1 MLALEDLPCALY
13 FSICDIWLTDSD
25 LIHLDAALTSLD
37 RRGKY
42 LSILSYSKV
51 LTHHSVVATHPS
63 LAWMSKRSLSCSELI
78 VTIRDLLLITS
89 EHCPFPIATQHT
101 TSLHIMCTDSPTGQS
116 LKSLGEALKEFP
128 KLTKLSIRGHY
139 FPCSNNV
146 YIERFHN
153 DLLGLC
159 MYCPLLRSL
168 KILHNELLTDDMVSL
183 VCCHL
188 PKLRKLYLSA
198 CPLLTCRVLSVIAE
212 ADAGMPALLP
222 KGKCR
227 VTDFTWQSIEPIRK
241 GSGVSVLGGVGGYAG
256 GKGGSSL
263 THLSLLGPGF
273 TRDMIVGLV
282 HCSPHLHAFT
292 CTYSDVLTEL
302 DIENIIAR
310 YARQLTS
317 LSLMKANA
325 ISDRVFRVL
334 NTHADPHLLRGLR
347 LHSELGPAAGGGAL
361 GVGAVTTIMPL
372 IQHMALEPPTPST
385 TAASTPASSA
395 PSTPTTSPSSTPATP
410 TPTSP
415 SMLIPH
421 FLPLTLSPAAAN
433 QPPPLAL
440 APMTPTDAANVG
452 TPIDV
457 PMDPSTPTPPS
468 TPPTDAQPSIATL
481 EMFLSKFGSSLSTLQ
496 LSGSYVTDEVTQVI
510 SRHCSDMQNL
520 YLYGNDALTDASL
533 NYLIEAYGVENRT
546 KACVYISKTPHMSD
560 NAVQHMDST
569 LGEKLIWV

>member
-13 FSICDIWLTDSD
+13 FSICDIWLTDGD
-25 LIHLDAALTSLD
+25 LIRLDAALTILD

-51 LTHHSVVATHPS
+51 LTHHSVVATHRS

-78 VTIRDLLLITS
+78 VTMRDLLLITS

-153 DLLGLC
+153 DLVGLC

-212 ADAGMPALLP
+212 TDGGVVRASSRGSATKGFRTGALRVGMPALPP

-256 GKGGSSL
+256 GIGGSSL
-263 THLSLLGPGF
+263 THISLLGPGF

-302 DIENIIAR
+302 DIEHIIAR

-334 NTHADPHLLRGLR
+334 NTHADPQLLRALR

-385 TAASTPASSA
+385 TA
-395 PSTPTTSPSSTPATP
+395 
-410 TPTSP
+410 
-415 SMLIPH
+415 
-421 FLPLTLSPAAAN
+421 
-433 QPPPLAL
+433 
-440 APMTPTDAANVG
+440 
-452 TPIDV
+452 
-457 PMDPSTPTPPS
+457 
-468 TPPTDAQPSIATL
+468 
-481 EMFLSKFGSSLSTLQ
+481 
-496 LSGSYVTDEVTQVI
+496 
-510 SRHCSDMQNL
+510 
-520 YLYGNDALTDASL
+520 
-533 NYLIEAYGVENRT
+533 
-546 KACVYISKTPHMSD
+546 
-560 NAVQHMDST
+560 
-569 LGEKLIWV
+569 